1 MGNEFGHPEWL
12 DDEDYAHRQWHLAET
27 THLKY
32 ARLDA
37 FDSGMLGLVR
47 EHLGQFGRGTR
58 FRYIHEED
66 RILAFE
72 RGSLLFV
79 FNFHE
84 MHAQSHLAL
93 MVTPGKYTE
102 IFSSDELAYAGHG
115 NLSTRTPGEHFS
127 DPASGAI
134 EQRITLYMPPL
145 TGLALVRG

>member
-1 MGNEFGHPEWL
+1 MGNEFGHPEWI
-12 DDEDYAHRQWHLAET
+12 DDEEYAHRQWHLAET

-32 ARLDA
+32 AKLDA
-37 FDSGMLGLVR
+37 FDRKLLQLAG
-47 EHLGQFGRGTR
+47 EHLGQFARGPR

-72 RGSLLFV
+72 RGKLLFV

-84 MHAQSHLAL
+84 LAAQTRLDV

-127 DPASGAI
+127 DPASGVF
-134 EQRITLYMPPL
+134 EQRITLYVPPL
-145 TGLALVRG
+145 TGLALLRG